1 MAKRTAKRPPR
12 NAWSEMTNL
21 AERVVETQRKLLRR
35 LIEAVT
41 PRPARPAPKSR
52 TTKAVHA
59 RRAPRK
65 QLTRRTMKRA
75 A

>member
-1 MAKRTAKRPPR
+1 MAKKTAKRPPR

-21 AERVVETQRKLLRR
+21 AERVVEAPRKLVQQ

-41 PRPARPAPKSR
+41 PRPARPAPKGR
-52 TTKAVHA
+52 ATKAAEA

-65 QLTRRTMKRA
+65 RATHRTVKRA

>member
-1 MAKRTAKRPPR
+1 MAKKITKRPSR

-21 AERVVETQRKLLRR
+21 AERVVESVRKLLQR

-41 PRPARPAPKSR
+41 PRPAHPAPESR
-52 TTKAVHA
+52 MTKAAQV
-59 RRAPRK
+59 RRAPHK
-65 QLTRRTMKRA
+65 KVTHRTVKRA